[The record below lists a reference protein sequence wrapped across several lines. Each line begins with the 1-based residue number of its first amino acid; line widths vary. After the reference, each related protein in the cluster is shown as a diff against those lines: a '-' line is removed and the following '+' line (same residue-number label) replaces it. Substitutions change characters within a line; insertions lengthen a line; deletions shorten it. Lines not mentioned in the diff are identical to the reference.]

1 MLSFVQQVAEI
12 KERAA
17 RNKES
22 PTAPPELAD
31 KAPMSP
37 VDYKAG
43 LRKVSAK
50 EEANEIIL
58 KTQLKRIDP
67 STVKKDESGT
77 IVDFKSRLRK
87 VEIEKKNEDGAEE
100 TGNLNNG
107 QEEEDKR
114 KSTGS
119 INSLKKLWENK
130 DGVEGPAQVSP
141 KLGHK
146 LPKSEEKEASP
157 PDKKSWPPS
166 GVQEDKD
173 KPTVPAKPLVKSSK
187 PAVPPPAKP
196 QVPSNIYATPGRTDQ
211 NTEGTTVKNKESVL
225 EISQALEISLGA
237 LKTGGST
244 TTAGWLQLSDKVGLL
259 HSTCQGYV
267 DSLGPPQA
275 RFKFR
280 ELLVRLE
287 NQARQLRSA
296 GTRNSADNAHLC
308 TEVQNTVKDV
318 VNAVSR

>member
-1 MLSFVQQVAEI
+1 
-12 KERAA
+12 
-17 RNKES
+17 
-22 PTAPPELAD
+22 
-31 KAPMSP
+31 MSP

-43 LRKVSAK
+43 LRKFSTK
-50 EEANEIIL
+50 EETSDPL

-67 STVKKDESGT
+67 GIVKKDESGT

-87 VEIEKKNEDGAEE
+87 VEIEKKNEDGADD
-100 TGNLNNG
+100 GNSNG
-107 QEEEDKR
+107 QEDEDKR

-130 DGVEGPAQVSP
+130 DGVEGQAQVSP
-141 KLGHK
+141 KLGQK
-146 LPKSEEKEASP
+146 MPKDEKEGSP
-157 PDKKSWPPS
+157 PDKKSWPPPNP
-166 GVQEDKD
+166 QDEKD

-196 QVPSNIYATPGRTDQ
+196 QAPSNIYATPGRTDQ

-259 HSTCQGYV
+259 HTTCQGYV

-308 TEVQNTVKDV
+308 IEVHNTVKDV

>member
-1 MLSFVQQVAEI
+1 
-12 KERAA
+12 
-17 RNKES
+17 
-22 PTAPPELAD
+22 
-31 KAPMSP
+31 MSP

-43 LRKVSAK
+43 LRKVSTTK
-50 EEANEIIL
+50 EESSDAI
-58 KTQLKRIDP
+58 KSQLKRIDP
-67 STVKKDESGT
+67 SAVKKDESGT

-87 VEIEKKNEDGAEE
+87 VEIEKKNEDGTEE
-100 TGNLNNG
+100 TNTNG

-119 INSLKKLWENK
+119 INSLKKLWESK

-146 LPKSEEKEASP
+146 QPKPDEKESSP
-157 PDKKSWPPS
+157 PDKKSWPP
-166 GVQEDKD
+166 QEDKD

-196 QVPSNIYATPGRTDQ
+196 QAPSNIYATPGRTDQ

-225 EISQALEISLGA
+225 EISHALEISLGA

-259 HSTCQGYV
+259 HTTCQGYV

-308 TEVQNTVKDV
+308 TEVHNTVKDV